1 MIPKYDFDNSY
12 DIDNT
17 SLDRN
22 VLNTTDMNEA
32 TGFVVKTDEAKRA
45 AARSSRYDSVE
56 FTDRSVDFTN
66 PFEDEELLSGR
77 VKPTVAGY
85 YNTGYNG
92 MPNVYNPTEDKL
104 TGKGVVS
111 LGKKEKNTEPLPKEA
126 YGSPA
131 FFKNPV
137 DLTIASVALGILV
150 VVELIILF
158 FVLFK

>member
-12 DIDNT
+12 DVDNT

-22 VLNTTDMNEA
+22 VLNQRDINEQ

-45 AARSSRYDSVE
+45 AARSSRYESVE
-56 FTDRSVDFTN
+56 FTDESVDFTET
-66 PFEDEELLSGR
+66 FEDEELLSGR

-92 MPNVYNPTEDKL
+92 VPNVYNPTEDKM
-104 TGKGVVS
+104 TGKGQVS
-111 LGKKEKNTEPLPKEA
+111 FDKKEASSEPLPKEA

-137 DLTIASVALGILV
+137 DLTIASIALGIFI
-150 VVELIILF
+150 VVEAIILF
-158 FVLFK
+158 FVLFR